1 MKNKL
6 LLFLLAGLVSC
17 KPSTQTKTD
26 VPEYPLPVVDVNA
39 EYPLKA
45 LEANRLAEVIYIPLS
60 KKSSKGKQ
68 DYYTS
73 FLGTVSKDW
82 IISYTHE
89 GDVEI
94 FDHAG
99 VKQYSFNRMGSAD
112 EEYYYIFSL
121 LWDEA
126 NREIWIADM
135 FNRFKIY
142 TLDGNFQRVV
152 QYPDSLKIKIYEPYT
167 ADSLLCYDNYLVADG
182 LNKNSYPFFLLSK
195 TNGEVKTIE
204 SVRVSQRID
213 NSERLIVNLEG
224 KQQVLNFVLS
234 TSPFVVNGDRMVL
247 ADYAQDTIFYRQHE
261 TVYPLFAR
269 KPSVYASLPFILSSM
284 EFMTSRYLF
293 FSFVEKSQSRDRFY
307 RDLLFDFATQSFF
320 RYELLNTDFQPS
332 LALFTNMVYGNY
344 PSGWLVNEM
353 GAERFLKYHREGKLK
368 GKAAEVAEKMKG
380 TDTCVLILYKFH
392 E

>member
-6 LLFLLAGLVSC
+6 LLCLLLGMVSC

-39 EYPLKA
+39 EYPLKR
-45 LEANRLAEVIYIPLS
+45 LETNRLAEVIYIPLS
-60 KKSSKGKQ
+60 KKSSKGTQ
-68 DYYTS
+68 DYHTS

-89 GDVEI
+89 GNVEI

-99 VKQYSFNRMGSAD
+99 VKQYSFNRQGSAA
-112 EEYYYIFSL
+112 EEYLYIFSL

-126 NREIWIADM
+126 KREIWIADM

-142 TLDGNFQRVV
+142 TMDGNFQRVV
-152 QYPDSLKIKIYEPYT
+152 QYPDSLKLRVYKTYT
-167 ADSLLCYDNYLVADG
+167 SDSLLCYENFLVADG

-195 TNGEVKTIE
+195 KDGDVKTIE

-213 NSERLIVNLEG
+213 NSERLIMNLDG

-234 TSPFVVNGDRMVL
+234 TSPFVVYGDRMVL
-247 ADYAQDTIFYRQHE
+247 ADYAQDTVFCRQHE
-261 TVYPLFAR
+261 TAYPLFVR
-269 KPSVYASLPFILSSM
+269 KPSVFASLPFILSSM

-293 FSFVEKSQSRDRFY
+293 FNFVEKSQSRDRFY
-307 RDLLFDFATQSFF
+307 RDLLFDFETQSFF

-332 LALFTNMVYGNY
+332 LALSTNMVFGNY

-353 GAERFLKYHREGKLK
+353 GAERFLMYHREGKLK
-368 GKAAEVAEKMKG
+368 GKAAEVAEKLND
-380 TDTCVLILYKFH
+380 TDSCVLILCKFH